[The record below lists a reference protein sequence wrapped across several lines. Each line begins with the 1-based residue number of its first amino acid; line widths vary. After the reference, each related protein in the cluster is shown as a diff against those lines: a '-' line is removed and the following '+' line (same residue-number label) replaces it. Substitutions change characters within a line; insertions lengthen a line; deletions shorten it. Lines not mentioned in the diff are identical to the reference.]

1 MTDTAP
7 GEDLGR
13 TPPGT
18 GQAPQGTEE
27 AQQKARRPL
36 RRVLGWVV
44 GLVLLAFLLLAL
56 AHVFIRPIP
65 PDQEAPAGHFGEPC
79 VACHF
84 VTASADPVSLP

>member
-7 GEDLGR
+7 GEDPGR

-36 RRVLGWVV
+36 RRAIGWVV

-84 VTASADPVSLP
+84 VTESADPVSLP